1 MIAAA
6 AVVLAALSAYTLS
19 SRKGG
24 CVAVISQ
31 YGETVREIDLSLVAK
46 EYSFTVEAPNGG
58 VNRVLVQPGRICV
71 EEADC
76 PDQICE
82 QQGWLPD
89 GAMPIVCMPHGLVIE
104 IRDAGASADAV
115 SG

>member
-6 AVVLAALSAYTLS
+6 AVVLAALSAYVLS
-19 SRKGG
+19 SRDG

-31 YGETVREIDLSLVAK
+31 YGKTVREIDLSLVAK
-46 EYSFTVEAPNGG
+46 EYSFTVEAPDGG
-58 VNRVLVQPGRICV
+58 VNRVLVQPGRIRV

-76 PDQICE
+76 PDQICV

-89 GAMPIVCMPHGLVIE
+89 GAMPIVCMPHGLSIE
-104 IRDAGASADAV
+104 IRDAAAHADVV